1 MSARGWQRPGD
12 CLVCAYGAPDGAPA
26 ARRGGYL
33 GSPGRAG
40 EPTLVTRAATPGLNP
55 AGIPGGVDLHSPCAA
70 KSQEIP
76 VELYCMTH
84 GLAVT
89 VVRL

>member
-1 MSARGWQRPGD
+1 MSAREWQRPGD

-40 EPTLVTRAATPGLNP
+40 EGTVTTHEVEILILKAAENP
-55 AGIPGGVDLHSPCAA
+55 ANIISGVAKKPAGLKRCQGAA
-70 KSQEIP
+70 ED
-76 VELYCMTH
+76 
-84 GLAVT
+84 G
-89 VVRL
+89 RLTI